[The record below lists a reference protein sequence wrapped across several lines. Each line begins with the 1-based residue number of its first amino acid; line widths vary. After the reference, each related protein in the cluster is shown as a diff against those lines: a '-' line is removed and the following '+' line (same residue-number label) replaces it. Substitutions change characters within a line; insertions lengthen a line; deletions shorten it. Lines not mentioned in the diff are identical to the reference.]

1 MKQPSEKPVHKKP
14 YQPPKLLV
22 YGDLTQMTQATGSH
36 GKLDGGMGLGK
47 RRTGR

>member
-1 MKQPSEKPVHKKP
+1 MKQPTETQARKKP

-22 YGDLTQMTQATGSH
+22 YGDLTQMTQANGAK
-36 GKLDGGMGLGK
+36 GNLDGGKPITK